1 MTAQNQKKN
10 SILIFDANIFLIVI
24 DFNVIPQK
32 IYTIPKI
39 LEEIKVEKYTSQN
52 RNIMNRVNV
61 AINSGN
67 LILREPAYK
76 YLMQVKLSSHK
87 TGDIRA
93 LSEAD
98 QELIALALELKDLFD
113 VDVIVY
119 SNDYSIQNC
128 CKELNVHY
136 ESLIKRGIR
145 RKINFEVYCPN
156 CKTLYNADK
165 LNEICEVCG
174 SKLRRRPITK

>member
-10 SILIFDANIFLIVI
+10 SILIFDANIFLIGI